1 MNAYEAPVL
10 IGIDDYR
17 VYRYLHEVHILSLV
31 SFKKD
36 LVFISVRLRL
46 E

>member
-17 VYRYLHEVHILSLV
+17 VYRYLHEVHISLV